1 MHPHCRRSHPTAG
14 CPWLIKMNNMPGE
27 LTTDRNAWNILACR
41 STGANLIQI
50 MLHVVDVRVHQSHK
64 LHTSRSLLHVFSH
77 RFADNLGITSSA
89 RPTYFFQWSK
99 PDSALRFGLR
109 VVKNAAPKTAR
120 NRTQRNSV
128 GILEYYFIS
137 VYIMWQTQHYSLHQ
151 PQFYQKYID
160 WLWLKSDVNLLHLL
174 WQLRRRKGPSCQYS
188 CLITRPMAI
197 MAIDL
202 VDAHMVRCK

>member
-1 MHPHCRRSHPTAG
+1 MLGISWHVEAQVPTWFKS
-14 CPWLIKMNNMPGE
+14 CYIWWMY
-27 LTTDRNAWNILACR
+27 
-41 STGANLIQI
+41 
-50 MLHVVDVRVHQSHK
+50 VYVRVHQSHK

-99 PDSALRFGLR
+99 ADSALRFGLR
-109 VVKNAAPKTAR
+109 VAKNAAPKTAR